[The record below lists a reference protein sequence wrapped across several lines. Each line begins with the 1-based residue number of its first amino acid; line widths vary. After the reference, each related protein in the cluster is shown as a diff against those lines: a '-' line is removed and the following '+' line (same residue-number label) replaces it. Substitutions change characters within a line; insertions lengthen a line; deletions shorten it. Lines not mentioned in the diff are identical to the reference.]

1 MVPNNGVEV
10 GDNPNGAQHVVAAH
24 IHIGANAHNALFT
37 QRLHGVDKQAGR
49 LKGGL
54 ANYRF
59 HHV

>member
-1 MVPNNGVEV
+1 MVPNDGVEV
-10 GDNPNGAQHVVAAH
+10 GNNPNGAQYVVAANFR
-24 IHIGANAHNALFT
+24 IGSNAHNALFT

-49 LKGGL
+49 LEGGL